1 MRMYSPRHVCQFI
14 AVMALAA
21 VIAGCG
27 WHLRG
32 SGTVELTI
40 KQIAVTN
47 QSHDGVLYQQL
58 LIKLRRAGVEVVNA
72 AIVSDAPVLTLYRVT
87 QTRRTMT
94 IVDGKA
100 QEYELLYR
108 LEYDVQQ
115 GKQTLLA
122 RQTTEATRVYS
133 YDASEVLAKER
144 EQDRLYRE
152 TRSDVINT
160 VLRQLRNIEAQA
172 Q

>member
-1 MRMYSPRHVCQFI
+1 MSSSRNRYQLVI
-14 AVMALAA
+14 VVALA
-21 VIAGCG
+21 VVMAGCG

-32 SGTVELTI
+32 AGTVELAI
-40 KQIAVTN
+40 KQIAVAN
-47 QSHDGVLYQQL
+47 QSHDGVLYQQF

-72 AIVSDAPVLTLYRVT
+72 AIVTDVPVLTLYRVT
-87 QTRRTMT
+87 QTRRTMS

-115 GKQTLLA
+115 GEKTLLT
-122 RQTTEATRVYS
+122 RKTTEATRVYS

-152 TRSDVINT
+152 TRADVINT
-160 VLRQLRNIEAQA
+160 VLRQLRNIEAPSQ
-172 Q
+172 

>member
-1 MRMYSPRHVCQFI
+1 MLLSRNRYQLVI
-14 AVMALAA
+14 AVALALLM
-21 VIAGCG
+21 AGCG

-32 SGTVELTI
+32 AGTVELAI
-40 KQIAVTN
+40 KQIAVVN
-47 QSHDGVLYQQL
+47 QSHDGVLYQQF
-58 LIKLRRAGVEVVNA
+58 LIKLRRAGVEVVNQ

-115 GKQTLLA
+115 GEQTLLT
-122 RQTTEATRVYS
+122 RKTTEATRIYS

-152 TRSDVINT
+152 TRADVINT
-160 VLRQLRNIEAQA
+160 VLRQLRNIEAQS